1 MRSSLARL
9 RPPTNHSHPPH
20 ILLGAS
26 YRPKSTTT
34 TTTTTTT
41 NAPFSPPPPQS
52 PSFSPSAYLEAA
64 ARKFASTPPILTRD
78 VLSPTPSRLLTLS
91 LADHCPALFPPLPPS
106 HDGGSSNNDKGDG
119 NGNADLPSFP
129 MLPQGHHLV
138 YFPLQRPPSQLMP
151 DGTDPAH
158 SPGPPFVRRMWAGGE
173 VVFRGGWERE
183 LRVDGRPVGCLERVG
198 GRPVFKEGKG
208 KGDGEG
214 KVFVEV
220 RREYGVLRDGGGGL
234 GGETGGVIEEVRRL
248 VFLRERGG
256 HRAGERKVAEEGR
269 KGVRVPYTP
278 EFTYSL
284 KPDATLLFH
293 FSALTYNA
301 HAIHLNPEY
310 ARDVEGYKGLLV
322 HGPLSLVLM
331 LAALRASLVQLQT
344 ASVAGNPLRMPYVK
358 LIRYSNLAPLYVDE
372 EMKVCLRRTR
382 PEGDELGWDVW
393 IEGPEGGLA
402 VKGTAVT
409 TGVR

>member
-269 KGVRVPYTP
+269 KGVR
-278 EFTYSL
+278 
-284 KPDATLLFH
+284 
-293 FSALTYNA
+293 
-301 HAIHLNPEY
+301 
-310 ARDVEGYKGLLV
+310 GYKGLLV